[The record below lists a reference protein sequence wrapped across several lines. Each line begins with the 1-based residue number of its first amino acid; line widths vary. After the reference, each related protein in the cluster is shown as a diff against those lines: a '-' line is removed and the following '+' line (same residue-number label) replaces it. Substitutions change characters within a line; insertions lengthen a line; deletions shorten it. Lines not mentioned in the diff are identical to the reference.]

1 MAFVGVKVINLFRQ
15 VRGVLMQETTSSNP
29 DSPPVKHIQSGK
41 RLKWI
46 LAMAVMVGICFYG
59 FKYFWLEH
67 PVGAG
72 AAGPSVSRAA
82 FDATWSERDV
92 LLVGLGDSV
101 TAGLGALP
109 ASKSYFNRLIT
120 TAEDEDGDINGL
132 CLSKVLPNL
141 RHENYARSGSTSIE
155 NLEYLVPQLQT
166 QSESTFGIVVM
177 TTGGND
183 IIHSYGRQPPKEGA
197 MYSASYDQAKPW
209 IENFRQRLS
218 KILDEIEMRF
228 PGGCEIF
235 LGNIYDPTDGVGNAV
250 LSGLPRWPDALQIH
264 DAYNS
269 IIKETCATRPNVHLV
284 DICAMFLGHGIYCR
298 QFWNDHYRK
307 EDPTYWYWDNFED
320 PNNRGYDAL
329 RRLFLNE
336 ISKVVPTSL
345 TGLHRK

>member
-1 MAFVGVKVINLFRQ
+1 ME
-15 VRGVLMQETTSSNP
+15 MTTSDIP
-29 DSPPVKHIQSGK
+29 ESPAVNSIHSRQ
-41 RLKWI
+41 RLKWM
-46 LAMAVMVGICFYG
+46 LAIAFMLGCCCYG
-59 FKYFWLEH
+59 FKYFWLSH
-67 PVGAG
+67 PVGDG
-72 AAGPSVSRAA
+72 PAGPAVSRTA

-92 LLVGLGDSV
+92 LFVGIGDSI
-101 TAGLGALP
+101 TAGLGAQP
-109 ASKSYFNRLIT
+109 ASMSYFNRLIE
-120 TAEDEDGDINGL
+120 TAEDEDRELQGL

-155 NLEYLVPQLQT
+155 NLQYLVPQLKT
-166 QSESTFGIVVM
+166 QSESTFGLVVM

-197 MYSASYDQAKPW
+197 MYGASYDQAKPW
-209 IENFRQRLS
+209 IENYQQRLS
-218 KILDEIEMRF
+218 KILDEIDDRF

-250 LSGLPRWPDALQIH
+250 LSGLPRWPDALRIH

-269 IIKETCATRPNVHLV
+269 VIEETCATRPNVHLV
-284 DICAMFLGHGIYCR
+284 DISATFLGHGIYCR
-298 QFWNDHYRK
+298 QFWNDHYRVD
-307 EDPTYWYWDNFED
+307 DPTYWYWDNFED

-345 TGLHRK
+345 ARLQRK

>member
-1 MAFVGVKVINLFRQ
+1 MQLTTLGV
-15 VRGVLMQETTSSNP
+15 P
-29 DSPPVKHIQSGK
+29 DSPTVKHIRSRK
-41 RLKWI
+41 RMKWM
-46 LAMAVMVGICFYG
+46 LATGIMVAIGFYG
-59 FKYFWLEH
+59 FKYFWLDH

-72 AAGPSVSRAA
+72 PAGPSVSRAG

-101 TAGLGALP
+101 TAGLGAQP
-109 ASKSYFNRLIT
+109 ASNSYFNRLIE
-120 TAEDEDGDINGL
+120 TADDDEEDMRGL
-132 CLSKVLPNL
+132 CLSTVLPNL

-166 QSESTFGIVVM
+166 QSASTFGLVVM

-197 MYSASYDQAKPW
+197 MYGASYDQAKPW
-209 IENFRQRLS
+209 IENYRRRLS
-218 KILDEIEMRF
+218 KILDEIETRF

-250 LSGLPRWPDALQIH
+250 LSGLPRWPEALQIH

-269 IIKETCATRPNVHLV
+269 VIAEICEARPNVHLV
-284 DICAMFLGHGIYCR
+284 DIRSMFLGHGIYCR
-298 QFWNDHYRK
+298 QFWNKYYRAD
-307 EDPTYWYWDNFED
+307 DPTYWYWDNFED

-336 ISKVVPTSL
+336 ISMVVPTSL
-345 TGLHRK
+345 SGDQH